1 MTKIF
6 DSHAHYDDP
15 VFDADRHELLERLF
29 AESVCQIINVGADL
43 ATSQMS
49 IELAHR
55 YPGIHASVGIHPGS
69 VKDAPSDAIQQLERL
84 LSEDKVVAVGE
95 IGLDYYY
102 DDNAPRDVQKEYF
115 RAQLELARD
124 YDLPVIIHDRDAH
137 GDTMELLREYR
148 PKGVVHC
155 FSGSVEMAR
164 EVVSLGMYIG
174 LGGAVTFKN
183 ARVPVEVAAAVP
195 LTSLLVETDAP
206 YMAPVPFRGKR
217 CDSSLIAYTADKIAS
232 ARTMASGIGV
242 TPDEILSAARDNAA
256 RLFGI
261 TLGEVGV

>member
-1 MTKIF
+1 MAKIF

-15 VFDADRHELLERLF
+15 VFDEDRHELLARLF
-29 AESVCQIINVGADL
+29 AGPVCHVVNIGADL
-43 ATSQMS
+43 PTSRMS
-49 IELAHR
+49 AELARR
-55 YPGIHASVGIHPGS
+55 YPQIHAAVGIHPGS
-69 VKDAPSDAIQQLERL
+69 VKDAPGDALEQLEQL
-84 LSEDKVVAVGE
+84 LKEDKVVAVGE

-115 RAQLELARD
+115 RAQLELARR
-124 YDLPVIIHDRDAH
+124 YDLPVVIHDRDAH

-164 EVVSLGMYIG
+164 EVISLGMYVG

-195 LTSLLVETDAP
+195 LSSLLVETDAP
-206 YMAPVPFRGKR
+206 YMAPVPYRGKR
-217 CDSSLIAYTADKIAS
+217 CDSSMIALTAEKIAS
-232 ARTMASGIGV
+232 ARTMATGIAV
-242 TPDEILSAARDNAA
+242 TPDEILAAASDNAA

-261 TLGEVGV
+261 ELGEAGA